1 MHSKVEVEEWH
12 RILQSKIRDLPN
24 DQSNILSA
32 LLLSYYHLP
41 SHLKQCFAYC
51 SIFPKG
57 YEFEKEKLIFLWMAE
72 GFLQQQ
78 KGNDTIE
85 EVGNEYFRELLS
97 WSFFQQSPRNKL
109 FFVMPDLVN
118 DLTQF
123 ASGEFCC
130 KFEDGKLHGMSEKSR
145 HFALSTKGLDG
156 PEKFVALQELK
167 SLRTFLPL
175 SFSNPA
181 QCSALS
187 KMVSDLYLPIL
198 KHLRVLSFSGQAIR
212 KLPDFLGEL
221 IHLRYLDLAHT
232 LIGELPS
239 STCSLYN
246 LQTLLL
252 SSCYNLTVL
261 PENIGDLIN
270 LRHLDAS
277 ETNLAEMPVAFG
289 RLKSLR
295 VLTNFVV
302 SKDSGS
308 RINELGKLSHLRS
321 TLTISK
327 LEFVVNA
334 IDASKADLKSKNYL
348 NELVFQWNSD
358 THEVQTETKVLK
370 NLRPHENL
378 KKLTI
383 ENYGGARFPN
393 WLGDAIFA
401 NMVFLCLSRCKKC
414 MALPPLGQLSSLQE
428 LRISKMERLQN
439 LDAGFYG
446 NFVV

>member
-1 MHSKVEVEEWH
+1 M
-12 RILQSKIRDLPN
+12 
-24 DQSNILSA
+24 
-32 LLLSYYHLP
+32 
-41 SHLKQCFAYC
+41 
-51 SIFPKG
+51 
-57 YEFEKEKLIFLWMAE
+57 
-72 GFLQQQ
+72 
-78 KGNDTIE
+78 
-85 EVGNEYFRELLS
+85 
-97 WSFFQQSPRNKL
+97 
-109 FFVMPDLVN
+109 
-118 DLTQF
+118 
-123 ASGEFCC
+123 
-130 KFEDGKLHGMSEKSR
+130 
-145 HFALSTKGLDG
+145 
-156 PEKFVALQELK
+156 
-167 SLRTFLPL
+167 
-175 SFSNPA
+175 
-181 QCSALS
+181 
-187 KMVSDLYLPIL
+187 
-198 KHLRVLSFSGQAIR
+198 
-212 KLPDFLGEL
+212 
-221 IHLRYLDLAHT
+221 
-232 LIGELPS
+232 
-239 STCSLYN
+239 
-246 LQTLLL
+246 
-252 SSCYNLTVL
+252 L
-261 PENIGDLIN
+261 PENIGGLIN

-358 THEVQTETKVLK
+358 THEVQTETKVLE
-370 NLRPHENL
+370 NLQPHQNL

-446 NFVV
+446 NSHMGVKPFGCLKTLWFEDLPNWVQLDTFYK